1 LPLFDGP
8 EIYEAYRTIFKKVAG
23 SYGFDLPPW
32 EKIPAIFQRGFTLLS
47 DWANRKV
54 EALINQMLREAA

>member
-32 EKIPAIFQRGFTLLS
+32 EKYLPYSKGALHCSAIGLTAR
-47 DWANRKV
+47 
-54 EALINQMLREAA
+54 LRL